1 MTNKEISRVIW
12 ITGAGKGI
20 GRELARHYAGNG
32 WTVAVSARTLAD
44 LQTLASELPVRR
56 VNVFQLDVTD
66 TEAVK
71 ATVHKIEDELGPLDM
86 VILNAGTHVPT
97 NARELSLDD
106 TRHLVETNFM
116 GAVIGIAAAVEVFK
130 ERSRGHIAVVASLAG
145 YRGLPGAA
153 AYGATKAG
161 LINFCEAM
169 KPDLEQIGVKLTL
182 INPGF
187 VDTPLTAKNDFPM
200 PFLMNAEDAALRIAK
215 ELDKTAF
222 EITFPSRF
230 VILMKLLR
238 ILPYRLFFMLTRRM
252 LRE

>member
-1 MTNKEISRVIW
+1 MTGKEISRVIW

-20 GRELARHYAGNG
+20 GRELAKHYAGNG

-71 ATVHKIEDELGPLDM
+71 ATVHKIEDELGPLDV

-116 GAVIGIAAAVEVFK
+116 GAVIGIAAA
-130 ERSRGHIAVVASLAG
+130 
-145 YRGLPGAA
+145 AA
-153 AYGATKAG
+153 MP
-161 LINFCEAM
+161 I
-169 KPDLEQIGVKLTL
+169 
-182 INPGF
+182 
-187 VDTPLTAKNDFPM
+187 TAP
-200 PFLMNAEDAALRIAK
+200 
-215 ELDKTAF
+215 
-222 EITFPSRF
+222 
-230 VILMKLLR
+230 MKLVSTR
-238 ILPYRLFFMLTRRM
+238 WRVSSNDSSRAFVGTCVPAFKITTSKGPNSSSIL
-252 LRE
+252 